1 MRLNRFNLR
10 RNTHYACRFNNMRS
24 CLIFISTVPTIMDYL
39 LISTRLLSL
48 LEMSM
53 VDLVAFWSNTLK
65 QFFARIRTEIAPSI
79 GDSSGTLNPI
89 RAQSLLRGIFG
100 GENCAFSAMLS
111 TPDIVIRSSG
121 PSVCLSVCLVAC
133 LCPEHNSKNEWS
145 QSVHTWYKEWPWDII
160 PSDVVLSVKGQ
171 RSRLWSGLGLIAI
184 RREFDLYQWHS
195 VSSSFKVLKSVGV
208 YGRGGVSVLSSG
220 KAS

>member
-121 PSVCLSVCLVAC
+121 PSVCLSVWLPVFVRSITQKTNDPKVFTLDIRNDLGISYLVMWFWAW
-133 LCPEHNSKNEWS
+133 K
-145 QSVHTWYKEWPWDII
+145 
-160 PSDVVLSVKGQ
+160 VKDQGYGQ
-171 RSRLWSGLGLIAI
+171 G
-184 RREFDLYQWHS
+184 
-195 VSSSFKVLKSVGV
+195 
-208 YGRGGVSVLSSG
+208 
-220 KAS
+220 